1 MPGSLTLAASPKKSR
16 SVMITVNKHLIALVL
31 ALAVAGLASSSFAQ
45 ASEYHVSA
53 ARAAAL
59 RYCNAQ
65 ADRYYYE
72 RTTTQISTYRACM
85 FQHGEQE

>member
-1 MPGSLTLAASPKKSR
+1 
-16 SVMITVNKHLIALVL
+16 MITLNKHLIALVL
-31 ALAVAGLASSSFAQ
+31 GLAVAALASPSFAQ

-65 ADRYYYE
+65 ADRYHYE

-85 FQHGEQE
+85 FQLGEQE